1 MSNNSWSSF
10 SRSSRK
16 RSSRKSRRKRS
27 IMRSSSMRSSRMRIN
42 QIRRVSAVSGA
53 SIILCW
59 QIISEICGRPKIQKI
74 NVNSPPPA
82 TARLAQ

>member
-1 MSNNSWSSF
+1 M
-10 SRSSRK
+10 
-16 RSSRKSRRKRS
+16 KRS
-27 IMRSSSMRSSRMRIN
+27 IRRSSSMRSSRMRIN

-59 QIISEICGRPKIQKI
+59 QICGRPKIQKI